1 MRCVAIPN
9 AVTRPLSF
17 PDPDLVLASA
27 AELPFDEIVRQLG
40 LRPPERQD
48 RSLSA

>member
-9 AVTRPLSF
+9 SVTRPLSF

-27 AELPFDEIVRQLG
+27 AELPLVEILRRLG
-40 LRPPERQD
+40 LRLPQHRDP
-48 RSLSA
+48 SLSA